1 MANIGGKIRQ
11 LRKER
16 GLTQVQVSQLSGV
29 SQSAISDIESGRV
42 TKLPNIDTVGK
53 IASALGCTVAEL
65 LGEGAPAA
73 APSDGLTP
81 TERQL
86 IRDFRALNTQGQEF
100 VLQAVAMAGAVSKT
114 GTNALADLE
123 AQVG

>member
-1 MANIGGKIRQ
+1 MTVGERIKEMRRKKKI
-11 LRKER
+11 
-16 GLTQVQVSQLSGV
+16 TQVELAKISGV
-29 SQSAISDIESGRV
+29 RQTTISAAETGV
-42 TKLPNIDTVGK
+42 NQPTTTTVAL

-65 LGEGAPAA
+65 LGEGVPAA

-114 GTNALADLE
+114 GTNTLADLE

>member
-100 VLQAVAMAGAVSKT
+100 VLQAVAMAGAVSKKGADT
-114 GTNALADLE
+114 LADLE

>member
-1 MANIGGKIRQ
+1 MVGERIRDM
-11 LRKER
+11 RKR
-16 GLTQVQVSQLSGV
+16 KGMTQAELAKKAGIKRATI
-29 SQSAISDIESGRV
+29 SAAEVGTNNPS
-42 TKLPNIDTVGK
+42 TTTVAL

-86 IRDFRALNTQGQEF
+86 IRDFRQLNDQGVQY
-100 VLQAVAMAGAVSKT
+100 VLQSMAMALALSKSQ
-114 GTNALADLE
+114 GHGLADVALS
-123 AQVG
+123 G

>member
-1 MANIGGKIRQ
+1 MTVGERIKEMRRKKKI
-11 LRKER
+11 
-16 GLTQVQVSQLSGV
+16 TQVELAQKSGV
-29 SQSAISDIESGRV
+29 RQTTISAAETGVNQPS
-42 TKLPNIDTVGK
+42 TTTVAL

-65 LGEGAPAA
+65 LGEDAPAA

-114 GTNALADLE
+114 GTNTLADLE

>member
-11 LRKER
+11 LRKEQ

-86 IRDFRALNTQGQEF
+86 ILDFRALNTQGQEF

-114 GTNALADLE
+114 GADTLADLE

>member
-86 IRDFRALNTQGQEF
+86 IQDFRALNAQGQEF

-114 GTNALADLE
+114 GTNTLADLE

>member
-86 IRDFRALNTQGQEF
+86 IQDFRAYGIRCGNSQ
-100 VLQAVAMAGAVSKT
+100 K
-114 GTNALADLE
+114 
-123 AQVG
+123 

>member
-16 GLTQVQVSQLSGV
+16 GLTQVQVSKLSGV

-86 IRDFRALNTQGQEF
+86 IQDFRALNAQGQEF

-114 GTNALADLE
+114 GTNTLADLE

>member
-42 TKLPNIDTVGK
+42 TKLPNIATVGK

-114 GTNALADLE
+114 GTNTLADLE

>member
-86 IRDFRALNTQGQEF
+86 ILDFRALNTQGQEF

-114 GTNALADLE
+114 GTNTLADLE

>member
-1 MANIGGKIRQ
+1 MVGERIRDM
-11 LRKER
+11 RKR
-16 GLTQVQVSQLSGV
+16 KGMTQADLAKKAGIKRATI
-29 SQSAISDIESGRV
+29 SAAEVGTNNPS
-42 TKLPNIDTVGK
+42 TTTVAL

>member
-1 MANIGGKIRQ
+1 VANIGGKIRQ

-114 GTNALADLE
+114 GTNTLADLE

>member
-1 MANIGGKIRQ
+1 VANIGGKIRQ

-86 IRDFRALNTQGQEF
+86 ILDFRQLNDQGVQY
-100 VLQAVAMAGAVSKT
+100 VLQSMAMALALSKSQ
-114 GTNALADLE
+114 GHGLADVALS
-123 AQVG
+123 G

>member
-114 GTNALADLE
+114 GTNTLADLE